1 VISFQT
7 DHLPDPEKAF
17 LVGGTVRDL
26 LLGREP
32 VDYDI
37 AVLGNP
43 AQTAAAFSESAGGRL
58 VVMGKPDT
66 RIYRV
71 VTGKGIFDITPVA
84 GASIEEDLVLR
95 DFTFNAMAWSLSQ
108 KRLLDP
114 AGGLRDLR
122 NGIVRAVS
130 SEAFVRDPIR
140 LLRAFRLAAVYGFSL
155 SPETV
160 TAIGIHSDRI
170 GLSAGERIREE
181 LLKTLRTPAS
191 SPVIRSMA
199 DVGLLDGIFP
209 ETTAM
214 RGCRQNRHHA
224 YDVFDH
230 TLAAYEHLERLI
242 ESRDG
247 HLPGGSVT
255 DRKTAA
261 LLKCAML
268 LHDVGKPAVRSIDP
282 RGRVH
287 FYGHGAKGADIAAK
301 ITDRLKFSVRERRYV
316 DFIIRNHIRALH
328 LFIASEKGMLTPRG
342 RTRFFRACGELA
354 PALLL
359 HTIAD
364 IQGKGTPGDER
375 NDRFIEF
382 AGRMLNEYLNRF
394 KPAQANPPLITG
406 KDLIEELGL
415 RPSPLFRKILDRI
428 EGDRLSRTLRTRAE
442 ALDRAREYLHELQK
456 QGAGLPAGDDS

>member
-1 VISFQT
+1 MISFHT

-58 VVMGKPDT
+58 VVMGKPET

-71 VTGKGIFDITPVA
+71 VTGEGIFDISPIA
-84 GASIEEDLVLR
+84 GGAIEEDLALR
-95 DFTFNAMAWSLSQ
+95 DFTFNAMAWSLS
-108 KRLLDP
+108 KRSLLDP

-140 LLRAFRLAAVYGFSL
+140 LLRAFRLAAVYGFTL

-160 TAIGIHSDRI
+160 EAIGIHSNRI
-170 GLSAGERIREE
+170 GLAAGERILEE

-199 DVGLLDGIFP
+199 EVGLLEAIFP

-230 TLAAYEHLERLI
+230 TLAAYEHLESLI
-242 ESRDG
+242 DSRDG
-247 HLPGGSVT
+247 HLSGGSE
-255 DRKTAA
+255 

-268 LHDVGKPAVRSIDP
+268 LHDLGKPMVRSVDP

-287 FYGHGAKGADIAAK
+287 FYGHGAKGADIAAG

-342 RTRFFRACGELA
+342 KTRFFRACGELT
-354 PALLL
+354 PDLLL

-364 IQGKGTPGDER
+364 IQGKGNQGDEQ
-375 NDRFIEF
+375 NNRFVEF

-394 KPAQANPPLITG
+394 QPARAEPPLITG
-406 KDLIEELGL
+406 KDLIEELEL
-415 RPSPLFRKILDRI
+415 RPSPLFRDILDRV

-456 QGAGLPAGDDS
+456 QGAGLPADDDS